1 MSKQFASVSSKITRL
16 ALGLSKDNNTLGK
29 LRNTFL
35 TKHLI
40 DHIGSE
46 NTIHVHIGTIL
57 GELGVTPNLFLGN
70 PMSVWKTLS
79 FIKWL
84 AFGTLDLGLHK
95 MVGLWDP

>member
-16 ALGLSKDNNTLGK
+16 ALVLSKDNNTLGK

-46 NTIHVHIGTIL
+46 NTIHVHISYRDDFRGI
-57 GELGVTPNLFLGN
+57 GGN
-70 PMSVWKTLS
+70 PKFV
-79 FIKWL
+79 
-84 AFGTLDLGLHK
+84 FG
-95 MVGLWDP
+95 